1 MIRPLSE
8 LRIFLGISSF
18 EMLAMFRRGLFYAYL
33 SVYLRHF
40 LGLSVTETTL
50 FATLPMLLN
59 IVFQTFCWGPLSD
72 RIQKRR
78 TLIITGEILGA
89 VGTLAV
95 WAAHRL
101 PSTPAGAGYAII
113 VGLSVVEIF
122 WSMSNVG
129 WSALISDVYRE
140 MDRSTVQGRLASLGG
155 MGRIAGVWIGGLLY
169 DGMGA
174 RYNGWGFES
183 GILFI
188 VASAVMLL
196 SVLPMRMV
204 PEGGIGKPASG
215 PHSDTVAAALC
226 RGNDRIFALFLIAM
240 VLINFGRNAIVVMV
254 SQFLTLESGL
264 AVPSRILAD
273 IFNTQSAAMILTGL
287 FAGALTRRLGNGNT
301 VMVGTATAIASLLI
315 LAISLDPAMMYLAHA
330 LRGFADVTILAAA
343 YAFASTLM
351 PPDRRARRFAWFNAT
366 FFLSWGVAGTLIA
379 GPLTD
384 LLIGRGVSE
393 ISAYQSAFA
402 VAALMTLA
410 GMMLLAVL
418 LYRIL
423 PPTGSS
429 PEPAPVQIG

>member
-1 MIRPLSE
+1 MGYSPSP
-8 LRIFLGISSF
+8 LRIFFGISSF

-72 RIQKRR
+72 RLQKRR
-78 TLIITGEILGA
+78 TLIVAGEILGA
-89 VGTLAV
+89 FGTLGV

-101 PSTPAGAGYAII
+101 PSTPTGAGYAII
-113 VGLSVVEIF
+113 IGLSVVEIF

-140 MDRSTVQGRLASLGG
+140 MDRSLVQGRLASLGG
-155 MGRIAGVWIGGLLY
+155 MGRIAGVWIGGMLY
-169 DGMGA
+169 DGLGA
-174 RYNGWGFES
+174 RYNGWGFEN
-183 GILFI
+183 GVLFA

-204 PEGGIGKPASG
+204 PEGGIGQPAAG
-215 PHSDTVAAALC
+215 PDPQAPTAAAAHA
-226 RGNDRIFALFLIAM
+226 NDRIFFLFLIAM

-264 AVPSRILAD
+264 AVSSRILAD
-273 IFNTQSAAMILTGL
+273 IFNTQSAAMIVTGL
-287 FAGALTRRLGNGNT
+287 FTGALARRLGNGNT
-301 VMVGTATAIASLLI
+301 VMLGTATAIASLLI
-315 LAISLDPAMMYLAHA
+315 LALSLDATMMYLAHA

-343 YAFASTLM
+343 YSFASTLM
-351 PPDRRARRFAWFNAT
+351 PPERRARRFAWFNAT

-384 LLIGRGVSE
+384 LLIRRGISE
-393 ISAYQSAFA
+393 IGAYQSAFA
-402 VAALMTLA
+402 VAAVMTLA
-410 GMMLLAVL
+410 GMVLLAVL
-418 LYRIL
+418 LYAVL
-423 PPTGSS
+423 PRTGAE
-429 PEPAPVQIG
+429 PEPARVQTG